1 MSEAF
6 QYIDILI
13 LAIIAGIVLLRLR
26 SVLGRRTGHEKT
38 DKTSYNYETP
48 QTSQEEKVIPIEPKT
63 SRSKREDGWF
73 DNDDFLRGAA
83 NAYETIV
90 TNFENGNKDAL
101 KSLLSDD
108 VLNSFSSVIDER
120 NSKNETVEF
129 NFIGIEKSE
138 IVHKDLK
145 KNPMEV
151 TVRFIS
157 EMITCIK
164 NSKDEVISGSLNQ
177 VQKITDVWTFEK
189 IKDAC
194 IFTSWLRASS
204 HLCCQHPCIFGRLLF
219 YHWLLQ
225 YLNR

>member
-48 QTSQEEKVIPIEPKT
+48 QQSSEEKIVTIEPKV
-63 SRSKREDGWF
+63 SSSSREDGWF
-73 DNDDFLRGAA
+73 DKDDFLRGAA

-101 KSLLSDD
+101 KPLLSNE
-108 VLNSFSSVIDER
+108 VLNSFTSVIDER

-189 IKDAC
+189 IKDKK
-194 IFTSWLRASS
+194 TSN
-204 HLCCQHPCIFGRLLF
+204 
-219 YHWLLQ
+219 WLLTATSD
-225 YLNR
+225 

>member
-48 QTSQEEKVIPIEPKT
+48 QQASEEKVVTIEPKVA
-63 SRSKREDGWF
+63 SSSREDGWF
-73 DNDDFLRGAA
+73 DKDDFLRGAS

-101 KSLLSDD
+101 KPLLSNE
-108 VLNSFSSVIDER
+108 VLNSFTSVIDER

-189 IKDAC
+189 IKDKK
-194 IFTSWLRASS
+194 TSN
-204 HLCCQHPCIFGRLLF
+204 
-219 YHWLLQ
+219 WLLTATSD
-225 YLNR
+225 

>member
-38 DKTSYNYETP
+38 DKTSYNYESP
-48 QTSQEEKVIPIEPKT
+48 QTSNEEKVIPIEQKT
-63 SRSKREDGWF
+63 SSSKREDGWF
-73 DNDDFLRGAA
+73 DNDDFLRGAG

-90 TNFENGNKDAL
+90 TNFESGNKDAL
-101 KSLLSDD
+101 KSLLSDE
-108 VLNSFSSVIDER
+108 VLNSFSLVIDER
-120 NSKNETVEF
+120 NSNNETVEF
-129 NFIGIEKSE
+129 NFIGIEQSE

-189 IKDAC
+189 IKDKK
-194 IFTSWLRASS
+194 SS
-204 HLCCQHPCIFGRLLF
+204 N
-219 YHWLLQ
+219 WLLAATSD
-225 YLNR
+225 

>member
-48 QTSQEEKVIPIEPKT
+48 QQSSEEKVVTIEPKVE
-63 SRSKREDGWF
+63 SSSREDGWF
-73 DNDDFLRGAA
+73 DKDDFLRGAS

-101 KSLLSDD
+101 KPLLSNE
-108 VLNSFSSVIDER
+108 VLNSFTSVIDER

-189 IKDAC
+189 IKDKK
-194 IFTSWLRASS
+194 TSN
-204 HLCCQHPCIFGRLLF
+204 
-219 YHWLLQ
+219 WLLTATSD
-225 YLNR
+225 

>member
-48 QTSQEEKVIPIEPKT
+48 QQSSEEKIVTIEPKVA
-63 SRSKREDGWF
+63 SNSREDGWF
-73 DNDDFLRGAA
+73 DKDDFLRGAS

-101 KSLLSDD
+101 KPLLSSE
-108 VLNSFSSVIDER
+108 VLNNFTSVIDER

-189 IKDAC
+189 IKDKK
-194 IFTSWLRASS
+194 TSN
-204 HLCCQHPCIFGRLLF
+204 
-219 YHWLLQ
+219 WLLTATSD
-225 YLNR
+225 

>member
-6 QYIDILI
+6 QYLDILI

-38 DKTSYNYETP
+38 DKSSFNYETP
-48 QTSQEEKVIPIEPKT
+48 QQAQTEKVIEIKPK
-63 SRSKREDGWF
+63 SDAPSREDGWF
-73 DNDDFLRGAA
+73 DKDDFLKGAS

-90 TNFENGNKDAL
+90 TNFENGNKEAL
-101 KSLLSDD
+101 KPLLSSD
-108 VLNSFSSVIDER
+108 VMDSFSSVIDDR
-120 NSKNETVEF
+120 NSKNESVEF

-151 TVRFIS
+151 SVRFIS

-189 IKDAC
+189 NQK
-194 IFTSWLRASS
+194 SKNSN
-204 HLCCQHPCIFGRLLF
+204 
-219 YHWLLQ
+219 WLLAATTD
-225 YLNR
+225 

>member
-6 QYIDILI
+6 QYLDILI

-38 DKTSYNYETP
+38 DKSSFNYETP
-48 QTSQEEKVIPIEPKT
+48 QQAQTEKVIEIKPKGDVPN
-63 SRSKREDGWF
+63 REDGWF
-73 DNDDFLRGAA
+73 DKDDFLKGAS

-90 TNFENGNKDAL
+90 TNFENGNKEAL
-101 KSLLSDD
+101 KPLLSSD
-108 VLNSFSSVIDER
+108 VMDSFSSVIDDR
-120 NSKNETVEF
+120 NNKNESVEF

-151 TVRFIS
+151 SVRFIS

-189 IKDAC
+189 NQK
-194 IFTSWLRASS
+194 SKGSN
-204 HLCCQHPCIFGRLLF
+204 
-219 YHWLLQ
+219 WLLAATTD
-225 YLNR
+225 

>member
-48 QTSQEEKVIPIEPKT
+48 QTSKEEKVIPIEPKT
-63 SRSKREDGWF
+63 SSSMREDGWF
-73 DNDDFLRGAA
+73 NNDDFLRGAA

-101 KSLLSDD
+101 KPLLSDD

-189 IKDAC
+189 IKDKK
-194 IFTSWLRASS
+194 SS
-204 HLCCQHPCIFGRLLF
+204 N
-219 YHWLLQ
+219 WLLAATSD
-225 YLNR
+225 

>member
-48 QTSQEEKVIPIEPKT
+48 QTSKEEKVISIEPKT
-63 SRSKREDGWF
+63 SSSAREEGWF
-73 DNDDFLRGAA
+73 NNDDFLRGAA

-101 KSLLSDD
+101 KPLLSDD

-164 NSKDEVISGSLNQ
+164 NSKDEVVSGSLNQ

-189 IKDAC
+189 IRDKK
-194 IFTSWLRASS
+194 SS
-204 HLCCQHPCIFGRLLF
+204 N
-219 YHWLLQ
+219 WLLAATSD
-225 YLNR
+225 

>member
-38 DKTSYNYETP
+38 DKTSYDYETP
-48 QTSQEEKVIPIEPKT
+48 QQPTEEKVVSIEPKN
-63 SRSKREDGWF
+63 SPSLREDGWF
-73 DNDDFLRGAA
+73 DKDDFLRGASK
-83 NAYETIV
+83 AYEIIV

-101 KSLLSDD
+101 KPLLSDD
-108 VLNSFSSVIDER
+108 VLSSFTSVIDER
-120 NSKNETVEF
+120 NSKKETVEF

-145 KNPMEV
+145 KNPMEI

-164 NSKDEVISGSLNQ
+164 NSKDEVISGSINQ
-177 VQKITDVWTFEK
+177 VQKVTDVWTFEK
-189 IKDAC
+189 IKDKK
-194 IFTSWLRASS
+194 TSN
-204 HLCCQHPCIFGRLLF
+204 
-219 YHWLLQ
+219 WLLAATSD
-225 YLNR
+225 

>member
-48 QTSQEEKVIPIEPKT
+48 QTSKEEKVIPIEPKT
-63 SRSKREDGWF
+63 SSSAREDGWF
-73 DNDDFLRGAA
+73 NNDDFLRGAA

-101 KSLLSDD
+101 KPLLSDD
-108 VLNSFSSVIDER
+108 VLSSFSSVIDER

-189 IKDAC
+189 IKDKK
-194 IFTSWLRASS
+194 SS
-204 HLCCQHPCIFGRLLF
+204 N
-219 YHWLLQ
+219 WLLTATSD
-225 YLNR
+225 

>member
-48 QTSQEEKVIPIEPKT
+48 QQSSEEKVVTIEPKV
-63 SRSKREDGWF
+63 SSSSREDGWF
-73 DNDDFLRGAA
+73 DKDDFLRGAS

-101 KSLLSDD
+101 KPLLSNE
-108 VLNSFSSVIDER
+108 VLNSFTSVIDER

-189 IKDAC
+189 IKDKK
-194 IFTSWLRASS
+194 TSN
-204 HLCCQHPCIFGRLLF
+204 
-219 YHWLLQ
+219 WLLTATSD
-225 YLNR
+225 

>member
-48 QTSQEEKVIPIEPKT
+48 QQSSEEKVVTIEQKVA
-63 SRSKREDGWF
+63 SSSREDGWF
-73 DNDDFLRGAA
+73 DKDDFLRGAS

-101 KSLLSDD
+101 KPLLSNE
-108 VLNSFSSVIDER
+108 VLNSFTSVIDER

-189 IKDAC
+189 IKDKK
-194 IFTSWLRASS
+194 TSN
-204 HLCCQHPCIFGRLLF
+204 
-219 YHWLLQ
+219 WLLTATSD
-225 YLNR
+225 

>member
-48 QTSQEEKVIPIEPKT
+48 QTSKEEKVIPIEPKT
-63 SRSKREDGWF
+63 TSSAREDGWF
-73 DNDDFLRGAA
+73 NNDDFLRGAA

-101 KSLLSDD
+101 KPLLSDD

-189 IKDAC
+189 IKDKK
-194 IFTSWLRASS
+194 SS
-204 HLCCQHPCIFGRLLF
+204 N
-219 YHWLLQ
+219 WLLTATSD
-225 YLNR
+225 

>member
-63 SRSKREDGWF
+63 SSSKREDSWF

-189 IKDAC
+189 IKDKK
-194 IFTSWLRASS
+194 SS
-204 HLCCQHPCIFGRLLF
+204 N
-219 YHWLLQ
+219 WLLTATSD
-225 YLNR
+225 

>member
-48 QTSQEEKVIPIEPKT
+48 QTPQEEKVIPIEPKT
-63 SRSKREDGWF
+63 SSSKREDGWF

-189 IKDAC
+189 IKDKK
-194 IFTSWLRASS
+194 SS
-204 HLCCQHPCIFGRLLF
+204 N
-219 YHWLLQ
+219 WLLTATSD
-225 YLNR
+225 

>member
-6 QYIDILI
+6 QYLDILI

-38 DKTSYNYETP
+38 DKSSFNYETP
-48 QTSQEEKVIPIEPKT
+48 QQAQTEKVIEIKPG
-63 SRSKREDGWF
+63 SDALSREDDWF
-73 DNDDFLRGAA
+73 DKDDFLKGAS

-90 TNFENGNKDAL
+90 TNFENGNKEAL
-101 KSLLSDD
+101 KPLLSSD
-108 VLNSFSSVIDER
+108 VMDSFSSVIDDR
-120 NSKNETVEF
+120 NNKNESVEF

-151 TVRFIS
+151 SVRFIS

-189 IKDAC
+189 NQK
-194 IFTSWLRASS
+194 SKGSN
-204 HLCCQHPCIFGRLLF
+204 
-219 YHWLLQ
+219 WLLAATTD
-225 YLNR
+225 

>member
-48 QTSQEEKVIPIEPKT
+48 QTSQEEKVIPIEPK
-63 SRSKREDGWF
+63 SSSSKREDGWF

-189 IKDAC
+189 IKDKK
-194 IFTSWLRASS
+194 SS
-204 HLCCQHPCIFGRLLF
+204 N
-219 YHWLLQ
+219 WLLTATSD
-225 YLNR
+225 

>member
-48 QTSQEEKVIPIEPKT
+48 QTSQEEKVTPIEPKT
-63 SRSKREDGWF
+63 SSSEREDGWF
-73 DNDDFLRGAA
+73 DNDDFLRGAT

-120 NSKNETVEF
+120 NRKNETVEF

-145 KNPMEV
+145 KNPMQV

-177 VQKITDVWTFEK
+177 IQKITDVWTFEK
-189 IKDAC
+189 IKDKK
-194 IFTSWLRASS
+194 SS
-204 HLCCQHPCIFGRLLF
+204 N
-219 YHWLLQ
+219 WLLTATSD
-225 YLNR
+225 

>member
-48 QTSQEEKVIPIEPKT
+48 QTSKEEKVIPIEPKT
-63 SRSKREDGWF
+63 TSSAREDGWF
-73 DNDDFLRGAA
+73 NNDDFLRGAA

-90 TNFENGNKDAL
+90 TNFENGNKHAL
-101 KSLLSDD
+101 KPLLSDD

-189 IKDAC
+189 IKDKK
-194 IFTSWLRASS
+194 SS
-204 HLCCQHPCIFGRLLF
+204 N
-219 YHWLLQ
+219 WLLAATSD
-225 YLNR
+225 

>member
-48 QTSQEEKVIPIEPKT
+48 QTSKEEKVIPIEPKT
-63 SRSKREDGWF
+63 SSSAREDGWF
-73 DNDDFLRGAA
+73 NNDDFLRGAA

-101 KSLLSDD
+101 KPLLSDD
-108 VLNSFSSVIDER
+108 VLNSFSTVIDER

-164 NSKDEVISGSLNQ
+164 NNKDEVISGSLNQ

-189 IKDAC
+189 IKDKK
-194 IFTSWLRASS
+194 SS
-204 HLCCQHPCIFGRLLF
+204 N
-219 YHWLLQ
+219 WLLTATSD
-225 YLNR
+225 

>member
-38 DKTSYNYETP
+38 DRSSYNYEQP
-48 QTSQEEKVIPIEPKT
+48 QQSSKSQPEKVVKIAPTSQSSE
-63 SRSKREDGWF
+63 REAGWF
-73 DNDDFLRGAA
+73 NQDDFLRGAS

-101 KSLLSDD
+101 KPLLSKD
-108 VLNSFSSVIDER
+108 VMDSFFSVIDNR
-120 NSKNETVEF
+120 NANEEKVEF

-138 IVHKDLK
+138 IIHKDLK
-145 KNPMEV
+145 SNPMEV

-164 NSKDEVISGSLNQ
+164 NNKDEVISGSLNQ
-177 VQKITDVWTFEK
+177 VQKITDVWTFSK
-189 IKDAC
+189 IQNKK
-194 IFTSWLRASS
+194 SS
-204 HLCCQHPCIFGRLLF
+204 N
-219 YHWLLQ
+219 WLLAATSD
-225 YLNR
+225 

>member
-48 QTSQEEKVIPIEPKT
+48 QTSKEEKVIPIEPKT
-63 SRSKREDGWF
+63 SSSTREDGWF
-73 DNDDFLRGAA
+73 NNDDFLRGAA

-101 KSLLSDD
+101 KPLLSDD
-108 VLNSFSSVIDER
+108 VLNSFSLVIDER

-189 IKDAC
+189 IKDKK
-194 IFTSWLRASS
+194 SS
-204 HLCCQHPCIFGRLLF
+204 N
-219 YHWLLQ
+219 WLLAATSD
-225 YLNR
+225 

>member
-48 QTSQEEKVIPIEPKT
+48 QQSSEEKVVTIEPKVST
-63 SRSKREDGWF
+63 GSRGDGWF
-73 DNDDFLRGAA
+73 DKDDFLRGAS

-101 KSLLSDD
+101 KPLLSNE
-108 VLNSFSSVIDER
+108 VLNSFTSVIDER

-189 IKDAC
+189 IKDKK
-194 IFTSWLRASS
+194 TSN
-204 HLCCQHPCIFGRLLF
+204 
-219 YHWLLQ
+219 WLLTATSD
-225 YLNR
+225 

>member
-38 DKTSYNYETP
+38 DRSSYNYEQP
-48 QTSQEEKVIPIEPKT
+48 QQSSTSQPEKVVKIAPT
-63 SRSKREDGWF
+63 SQSSDREAGWF
-73 DNDDFLRGAA
+73 NKDDFLRGAS

-90 TNFENGNKDAL
+90 TNFENGNKDVL
-101 KSLLSDD
+101 KPLLSKD
-108 VLNSFSSVIDER
+108 VMDSFSSVIDDR
-120 NSKNETVEF
+120 NANEEKVEF

-138 IVHKDLK
+138 IIHKDLK
-145 KNPMEV
+145 SNPMEV

-164 NSKDEVISGSLNQ
+164 NNKDEVISGSLNQ
-177 VQKITDVWTFEK
+177 VQKITDVWTFSK
-189 IKDAC
+189 IQNKQ
-194 IFTSWLRASS
+194 SS
-204 HLCCQHPCIFGRLLF
+204 K
-219 YHWLLQ
+219 WLLAATSD
-225 YLNR
+225 

>member
-6 QYIDILI
+6 QYLDILI

-38 DKTSYNYETP
+38 DKSSFNYETP
-48 QTSQEEKVIPIEPKT
+48 QQTQTEKVIEIKPESDT
-63 SRSKREDGWF
+63 SSREDGWF
-73 DNDDFLRGAA
+73 DKDDFLKGAS

-90 TNFENGNKDAL
+90 TNFENGNKEAL
-101 KSLLSDD
+101 KPLLSSD
-108 VLNSFSSVIDER
+108 VMESFSSVIDER
-120 NSKNETVEF
+120 NSKSESVEF

-151 TVRFIS
+151 SVRFIS

-189 IKDAC
+189 NQK
-194 IFTSWLRASS
+194 SKGSN
-204 HLCCQHPCIFGRLLF
+204 
-219 YHWLLQ
+219 WLLAATTD
-225 YLNR
+225 

>member
-48 QTSQEEKVIPIEPKT
+48 QTSKEEKVIPIEPKT
-63 SRSKREDGWF
+63 SSGAREDGWF
-73 DNDDFLRGAA
+73 NNDDFLRGAA

-101 KSLLSDD
+101 KPLLSDD

-189 IKDAC
+189 IKDKK
-194 IFTSWLRASS
+194 SS
-204 HLCCQHPCIFGRLLF
+204 N
-219 YHWLLQ
+219 WLLAATSD
-225 YLNR
+225 

>member
-48 QTSQEEKVIPIEPKT
+48 QTPQEEKGIPIEPKT
-63 SRSKREDGWF
+63 SSSKREDGWF

-101 KSLLSDD
+101 KSLLSDE

-189 IKDAC
+189 IKDKK
-194 IFTSWLRASS
+194 SS
-204 HLCCQHPCIFGRLLF
+204 N
-219 YHWLLQ
+219 WLLTATSD
-225 YLNR
+225 

>member
-6 QYIDILI
+6 QYLDILI

-38 DKTSYNYETP
+38 DKSSFNYETP
-48 QTSQEEKVIPIEPKT
+48 QQTQTEKVIEIKPESDT
-63 SRSKREDGWF
+63 SSREDGWF
-73 DNDDFLRGAA
+73 DKDDFLKGAS

-90 TNFENGNKDAL
+90 TNFENGNKEAL
-101 KSLLSDD
+101 KPLLSSD
-108 VLNSFSSVIDER
+108 VMESFSSVIDER
-120 NSKNETVEF
+120 NSKSESVEF

-151 TVRFIS
+151 SVRFIS

-189 IKDAC
+189 NQQSKG
-194 IFTSWLRASS
+194 SN
-204 HLCCQHPCIFGRLLF
+204 
-219 YHWLLQ
+219 WLLAATTD
-225 YLNR
+225 

>member
-48 QTSQEEKVIPIEPKT
+48 QTSKEEKVIPIEPKT
-63 SRSKREDGWF
+63 TSSAREDGWF
-73 DNDDFLRGAA
+73 NNDDFLRGAA

-101 KSLLSDD
+101 KPLLSDD

-189 IKDAC
+189 IKDKK
-194 IFTSWLRASS
+194 SS
-204 HLCCQHPCIFGRLLF
+204 N
-219 YHWLLQ
+219 WLLVATSD
-225 YLNR
+225 

>member
-63 SRSKREDGWF
+63 SSSKREDGWF

-120 NSKNETVEF
+120 TNKNETVEF

-138 IVHKDLK
+138 IFHKDLK

-189 IKDAC
+189 IKDKK
-194 IFTSWLRASS
+194 SS
-204 HLCCQHPCIFGRLLF
+204 N
-219 YHWLLQ
+219 WLLTATSD
-225 YLNR
+225 

>member
-26 SVLGRRTGHEKT
+26 SVLGKRTGHEKT
-38 DKTSYNYETP
+38 DKTSYNYEAP
-48 QTSQEEKVIPIEPKT
+48 RQSQTEKVIPIESEKSSSAT
-63 SRSKREDGWF
+63 TDSWF
-73 DNDDFLRGAA
+73 DNDDFLRGAS
-83 NAYETIV
+83 NAYEMIV

-101 KSLLSDD
+101 KSLLSED
-108 VLNSFSSVIDER
+108 VMNSFSSVIDER

-151 TVRFIS
+151 SVRFIS

-177 VQKITDVWTFEK
+177 VQKITDIWTFEK
-189 IKDAC
+189 YSNRKG
-194 IFTSWLRASS
+194 SN
-204 HLCCQHPCIFGRLLF
+204 
-219 YHWLLQ
+219 WLLVATSD
-225 YLNR
+225 

>member
-48 QTSQEEKVIPIEPKT
+48 QTSQEEKVIPAQT
-63 SRSKREDGWF
+63 STSSSTREDGWF
-73 DNDDFLRGAA
+73 DSDDFLRGAA

-101 KSLLSDD
+101 KSLLSED

-157 EMITCIK
+157 EMITCIR

-189 IKDAC
+189 IKDKK
-194 IFTSWLRASS
+194 SS
-204 HLCCQHPCIFGRLLF
+204 N
-219 YHWLLQ
+219 WLLAATSD
-225 YLNR
+225 

>member
-38 DKTSYNYETP
+38 DKTSYNYESP
-48 QTSQEEKVIPIEPKT
+48 QTSKEEKVIPIEPKT
-63 SRSKREDGWF
+63 SSSKREDGWF
-73 DNDDFLRGAA
+73 DNDDFLRGAG

-120 NSKNETVEF
+120 NNNNETVEF

-189 IKDAC
+189 IKDKK
-194 IFTSWLRASS
+194 SS
-204 HLCCQHPCIFGRLLF
+204 N
-219 YHWLLQ
+219 WLLAATSD
-225 YLNR
+225 

>member
-6 QYIDILI
+6 QYLDILI

-38 DKTSYNYETP
+38 DKSSFNYETP
-48 QTSQEEKVIPIEPKT
+48 QQAQTEKVIEIKPKGDVP
-63 SRSKREDGWF
+63 SREDGWF
-73 DNDDFLRGAA
+73 DKDDFLKGAS

-90 TNFENGNKDAL
+90 TNFENGNKEAL
-101 KSLLSDD
+101 KPLLSND
-108 VLNSFSSVIDER
+108 VMDSFSSVIDER
-120 NSKNETVEF
+120 NNKSESVEF

-151 TVRFIS
+151 SVRFIS

-189 IKDAC
+189 NQK
-194 IFTSWLRASS
+194 SKGSN
-204 HLCCQHPCIFGRLLF
+204 
-219 YHWLLQ
+219 WLLAATTD
-225 YLNR
+225 